1 MRRGRC
7 PRVGLLLSTGKP
19 QRQSSR
25 LAAKATG
32 KFVDST
38 DKAVQLKALKNAL
51 VPCSSKLKGVVEK
64 KGILNR
70 SKLPIG
76 VSDLR
81 KLVAAAGLNA
91 NGPAGVGTVDP
102 LAA

>member
-1 MRRGRC
+1 M
-7 PRVGLLLSTGKP
+7 LT
-19 QRQSSR
+19 
-25 LAAKATG
+25 
-32 KFVDST
+32 
-38 DKAVQLKALKNAL
+38 
-51 VPCSSKLKGVVEK
+51 
-64 KGILNR
+64 R

-91 NGPAGVGTVDP
+91 NASASIGVVDP

>member
-1 MRRGRC
+1 MRRGTR
-7 PRVGLLLSTGKP
+7 PRVGLLLSAGKP

-25 LAAKATG
+25 LAAKAAG

-38 DKAVQLKALKNAL
+38 DKAVQLKAMKNAL
-51 VPCSSKLKGVVEK
+51 APCSSKLKNIVEK
-64 KGILNR
+64 RNMLTR

-91 NGPAGVGTVDP
+91 NASASIGVVDP